1 LRVAYQG
8 EPGAFSEDAVRAVFP
23 DAEPVPC
30 ETVRRVFEA
39 VSEREVP
46 FGVVPVENSQAGSI
60 NETYDLLLEADELSI
75 AGEVTVRVDQA
86 LLGLPG
92 SSLDAIR
99 RVYSHPQAL
108 VQSDEFL
115 RALGAQVVPVG
126 DTAGAARLVAQAGDP
141 EQAAVASIRAGERW
155 GLVALAEQIQ
165 THPVNY
171 TKFAVIAP
179 GRPDLGRREKT
190 SVVFAVKDEPGSL
203 YRCLQP
209 LAERGINL
217 TKLESR
223 PRRGALFEYV
233 FYMDLSTSMD
243 DPEVAEALEEVRP
256 HASMLRILGSY
267 PVIAR

>member
-1 LRVAYQG
+1 MAYQG
-8 EPGAFSEDAVRAVFP
+8 EPGAFSEDAVRTAFP
-23 DAEPVPC
+23 EAEPVPC

-39 VSEREVP
+39 VSAREVS

-60 NETYDLLLEADELSI
+60 NETYDLLLEAEDLAI

-92 SSLDAIR
+92 ASLDAIT

-108 VQSDEFL
+108 AQSDEYL
-115 RALGAQVVPVG
+115 RDLGAEVVPVG
-126 DTAGAARLVAQAGDP
+126 DTAGAARMVAEAGNP
-141 EQAAVASIRAGERW
+141 QHAAVASVRAGERW
-155 GLVALAEQIQ
+155 GLVPLAEQIQ
-165 THPVNY
+165 THAVNY
-171 TKFAVIAP
+171 TKFVVIA
-179 GRPDLGRREKT
+179 GDRPDLGRPEKT

-223 PRRGALFEYV
+223 PRPNAPFEYV
-233 FYMDLSTSMD
+233 FYMDLSSSTD
-243 DPEVAEALEEVRP
+243 DPAVAEALDEVRP